1 MAGANSNIQITDLDF
16 DTIKNNLKTF
26 LRSQNTLQDYDYE
39 GSALSTL
46 LDVLAYNTQ
55 YNAYYLNMVGNEM
68 FLDSAILRDSVVSQ
82 AKALNYTPKSVI
94 APSANVTITVSGVT
108 TPQLTLPRFSR
119 LMSEAIDGVN
129 YTFIVNDS
137 HITDTNLSTNRA
149 TFSNVLLKQGVPA
162 TARFVVN
169 NATNP
174 TSLFTIQDSNVDTTT
189 LLVSVTESSTNSTYQ
204 IYNQSS
210 SFLTLNNSS
219 TVYFLQ
225 EGKNGQYQV
234 YFGDDILGKKL
245 KDGNIVNLT
254 YISSSGSAAAGAN
267 SFIMMD
273 TIGGFSNTSV
283 TGVVSASAGA
293 DRESIASIKFQAPK
307 SYGAQNRA
315 VTKEDYIT
323 AIQQNNLGYS
333 FDAVNV
339 WGGEQ
344 NIPPAYGK
352 VFISLKPTGSYN
364 LSQIQKELL
373 IRDVIKPIS
382 VLTVVPI
389 ITDPD
394 YTYLQITANVLFDP
408 KKTNL
413 SSSQIQ
419 SAVKAAISSYS
430 ATALNTFN
438 STFSTSDFNEV
449 IKSTNQSILAN
460 EISVKVQKKFL
471 PNITT
476 PTTYNLYYGTPLKKG
491 MFETGISTSPSFS
504 IRNPL
509 NLAQTIDG
517 IFIEE
522 VPSSTGGVETI
533 SILNPGFSYQ
543 SAPSVTIRGD
553 GTGATAYAV
562 INNTGTLREIVVT
575 NAGTGYTSAI
585 ATVTAAEGD
594 TTGQSGAVI
603 VNLQGRYG
611 TLRTYY
617 NNTQNGKTI
626 LNNNIGTINYEEGII
641 TLNNFNPLDISNSLG
656 QFTVSANPTTT
667 IISSSF
673 NRIITVDTFDPNAI
687 IVNVTAKNT

>member
-1 MAGANSNIQITDLDF
+1 MAGANSSIQITDLDF

-39 GSALSTL
+39 GSALNTL

-55 YNAYYLNMVGNEM
+55 YNAYYLNMIGNEM
-68 FLDSAILRDSVVSQ
+68 FLDSAIIRDSVVSQ
-82 AKALNYTPKSVI
+82 AKTLNYTPKSVI
-94 APSANVTITVSGVT
+94 APTANVRITVSGVT
-108 TPQLTLPRFSR
+108 DPQLTLPRFTK

-129 YTFIVNDS
+129 YTFVVNDS
-137 HITDTNLSTNRA
+137 YIVETNLGNNTA

-162 TARFVVN
+162 TASYVVN
-169 NATNP
+169 NTSNP
-174 TSLFTIQDSNVDTTT
+174 TSLFTIDNPNIDTNT
-189 LLVSVTESSTNSTYQ
+189 LVVSVTQSSTNSTYQ

-210 SFLTLNNSS
+210 SFLTLDGTSP
-219 TVYFLQ
+219 VYFLQ
-225 EGKNGQYQV
+225 EGKGGNYQI
-234 YFGDDILGKKL
+234 YFGDGILGKKL
-245 KDGNIVNLT
+245 TNGNIVTLT
-254 YISSSGSAAAGAN
+254 YIASSGAAAAGAN

-273 TIGGFSNTSV
+273 TVGGYSNTSV
-283 TGVVSASAGA
+283 TGVVAASSGA

-344 NIPPAYGK
+344 NDPPAYGQ

-364 LSQIQKELL
+364 LTQVQKELL
-373 IRDVIKPIS
+373 VRDVIKPIS
-382 VLTVVPI
+382 VLTVVPTI
-389 ITDPD
+389 KDPD
-394 YTYLQITANVLFDP
+394 YTYLQITANVLYDP
-408 KKTNL
+408 KKTSL

-419 SAVKAAISSYS
+419 SAVKSAISSYS

-471 PNITT
+471 PNTTT
-476 PTTYNLYYGTPLKKG
+476 PTTYKLYYGAPLKKG
-491 MFETGISTSPSFS
+491 MFQSGVSTSPSFS

-517 IFIEE
+517 IYIEE
-522 VPSSTGGVETI
+522 VPSSTGGVESI

-543 SAPSVTIRGD
+543 SAPTVTIKGD
-553 GTGATAYAV
+553 GTGATAYAI
-562 INNTGTLREIVVT
+562 INNTGTLREIVVS

-585 ATVTAAEGD
+585 ATITAAEGD

-611 TLRTYY
+611 TLRTYR
-617 NNTQNGKTI
+617 NDTENVKNI
-626 LNNNIGTINYEEGII
+626 LDSNVGTIDYETGII
-641 TLNNFNPLDISNSLG
+641 TLNAFNPLDISNPLG

-673 NRIITVDTFDPNAI
+673 NRIITVDPYDSNAI